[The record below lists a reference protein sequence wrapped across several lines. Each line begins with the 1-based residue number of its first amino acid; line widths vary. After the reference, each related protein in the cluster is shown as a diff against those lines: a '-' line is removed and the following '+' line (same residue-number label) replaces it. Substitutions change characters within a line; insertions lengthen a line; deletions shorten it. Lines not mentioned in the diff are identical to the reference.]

1 MEDSTSPRSAPTA
14 DAIRATVADLRRQGV
29 AVDDTALTRSLY
41 SSDASVYRVLPGAVA
56 FPRHTEEIDAIVS
69 ACAQT
74 QVPIISRGAGTS
86 IAGNA
91 IGTGLVVDHSKHLN
105 AVLHIDTETC
115 SARVQPGVV
124 QATLQRHAAAHGL
137 RFGPDPSSHSRCTIG
152 GMIGNNACGSR
163 ALGYGRTSD
172 NVRGLRVVTSSGE
185 HLRLGTLDRGDV
197 ASPLLEELRST
208 TAASLKVIRTEF
220 GRFSRQVSGYAL
232 DALLPENRFD
242 VGRLLVGAEGTLGVV
257 TEADVRLVADPP
269 HRVMGVLGFENMV
282 AAAAAVPAILSFK
295 PIACEG
301 LDSRITDVVRQLR
314 PGSLPDMPRGAGWL
328 FVEFAGDD
336 RRELEA
342 KVAAAASACQ
352 TVGFRHVQS
361 AAEAAALWKVRED
374 GSGLVARTHG
384 GRPAHAGWE
393 DAAVP
398 PQHLADYLAQFE
410 DLLSH
415 HGLTGVPY
423 GHFGDGCVHVR
434 IDFDLDDRSGR
445 GRYAEF
451 LDDAARLVSSYGG
464 SMSGEHGDGRARS
477 SLLGHMY
484 SAAAI
489 DLFRVIKRHFDPIN
503 LMNPGVIVDPLP
515 ATADIRYTPPV
526 AAKKALAFA
535 YPHDADALFGA
546 VHRCTGVARC
556 VAPNPSADTVMCP
569 SFQATGNE
577 KDSTRGRSRILQDAV
592 AGNLGPAGLST
603 PEVGEALDL
612 CLSCKGC
619 RSDCPTGV
627 DMAQYKSE
635 VLYARYRGRLR
646 PRSHYSLG
654 LLPLWLRAARQA
666 PRLVNALS
674 NIQALNP
681 AVAWLAGID
690 ARRQVPRIGRTSE
703 RSAWRAAQRQPVPN
717 ASTKR
722 VVLFVDTFT
731 NSFTPHVANAVVEVL
746 RSAGYE
752 VHVPHTDICCGL
764 TWISTGQLDGARR
777 RLDRTAAALHPYVSQ
792 GMTVVGI
799 EPSCTAALRSDL
811 TELVGGRRASE
822 VSAAVKT
829 LAELLVSDNDYRIP
843 DLSDVD
849 IVAQPHCHHHAVLG
863 WQADRTLLER
873 GRARVVSVGGC
884 CGLAG
889 NFGAER
895 GHYDLSVAVAETQ
908 LLPALRATA
917 PSTVVL
923 ADGFSCRTQIE
934 QLSDRRGMHLAELLA
949 GRLTPRVP

>member
-1 MEDSTSPRSAPTA
+1 MDNSTSLRSAPSA
-14 DAIRATVADLRRQGV
+14 DAVRATVADLRRQGV

-41 SSDASVYRVLPGAVA
+41 SSDASVYRVLPGAVV
-56 FPRHTEEIDAIVS
+56 FPRRTEEIDAIVS
-69 ACAQT
+69 ACAQNR
-74 QVPIISRGAGTS
+74 VPIINRGAGTS
-86 IAGNA
+86 VAGNA
-91 IGTGLVVDHSKHLN
+91 IGTGLVIDHSKHLN
-105 AVLHIDTETC
+105 AVLHIDTETR

-124 QATLQRHAAAHGL
+124 HATLQRHAASHGL
-137 RFGPDPSSHSRCTIG
+137 RFGPDPSSHTRCTIG

-172 NVRGLRVVTSSGE
+172 NVRGLHIVTSAGE
-185 HLRLGTLDRGDV
+185 HLRLGTLDRGDPP
-197 ASPLLEELRST
+197 APLLEGLRST
-208 TAASLKVIRTEF
+208 TAASLAVIRTEF

-242 VGRLLVGAEGTLGVV
+242 VGRLLVGAEGTLGVI
-257 TEADVRLVADPP
+257 TEADVVLVADAP
-269 HRVMGVLGFENMV
+269 HRVMVVLGFENMV
-282 AAAAAVPAILSFK
+282 AAAAAVPAILPLK

-314 PGSLPDMPRGAGWL
+314 PGSLPDLPRGAGWL

-336 RRELEA
+336 RRELEV
-342 KVAAAASACQ
+342 KVTAAASACE
-352 TVGFRHVQS
+352 TIGFRHVRS

-374 GSGLVARTHG
+374 GSGLVARTPS

-398 PQHLADYLAQFE
+398 PQYLADYLAQFE
-410 DLLSH
+410 NLLVY

-434 IDFDLDDRSGR
+434 IDFDLDDSSGR

-451 LDDAARLVSSYGG
+451 LDDAAQLVSAYGG

-489 DLFRVIKRHFDPIN
+489 DLFRTVKRHFDPTN

-515 ATADIRYTPPV
+515 ATADIRYTPAV
-526 AAKKALAFA
+526 ASKKPLAFA

-546 VHRCTGVARC
+546 VHRCTGVGRC
-556 VAPNPSADTVMCP
+556 VAPNPSPDTVMCP

-577 KDSTRGRSRILQDAV
+577 KDSTRGRARILQDAV
-592 AGNLGPAGLST
+592 AGNLGPAGLSA
-603 PEVGEALDL
+603 PAVGEALDL

-635 VLYARYRGRLR
+635 VLYARYRRRLR

-654 LLPLWLRAARQA
+654 LLPRWLRAARRA

-674 NIQALNP
+674 SVQALHP

-690 ARRQVPRIGRTSE
+690 PRRPVPKIGPSSE
-703 RSAWRAAQRQPVPN
+703 RSAWRATRTRPVSS
-717 ASTKR
+717 AWTKH

-731 NSFTPHVANAVVEVL
+731 DSFTPHVANAVVEVL
-746 RSAGYE
+746 RSAGYQ
-752 VHVPHTDICCGL
+752 VHVPRADICCGL

-777 RLDRTAAALHPYVSQ
+777 RLDRTVAALYPYVSQ

-811 TELVGGRRASE
+811 TELVGGRRAAE

-829 LAELLVSDNDYRIP
+829 LAELLVGDDDYRLP

-849 IVAQPHCHHHAVLG
+849 VVAQPHCHHHAVLG
-863 WQADRTLLER
+863 WQADRTVLER
-873 GRARVVSVGGC
+873 AGARVVSVGGC

-908 LLPALRATA
+908 LLPALRAIT

-949 GRLTPRVP
+949 ARLTP

>member
-1 MEDSTSPRSAPTA
+1 MEYSTPPRPEPEAV
-14 DAIRATVADLRRQGV
+14 RAAVADLRSHGI

-41 SSDASVYRVLPGAVA
+41 SSDASVYRVLPAAVA
-56 FPRHTEEIDAIVS
+56 FPRHTEEIDAIVA
-69 ACAQT
+69 ACART
-74 QVPIISRGAGTS
+74 QVPIINRGAGTS

-91 IGTGLVVDHSKHLN
+91 IGAGLVVDHSKHLN
-105 AVLHIDTETC
+105 NVLHVDIETS

-124 QATLQRHAAAHGL
+124 HATLQRHAAAHGL

-172 NVRGLRVVTSSGE
+172 NIRGLHVVTSAGE

-197 ASPLLEELRST
+197 ASQLLQELRST

-242 VGRLLVGAEGTLGVV
+242 VGRLMVGAEGTLGVV
-257 TEADVRLVADPP
+257 IEADVRLVADPP

-282 AAAAAVPAILSFK
+282 AAAAAVPAILPLK

-301 LDSRITDVVRQLR
+301 LDSRITDVVRRLR
-314 PGSLPDMPRGAGWL
+314 PGSLPEMPRGAGWL

-342 KVAAAASACQ
+342 NVAAAATACGA
-352 TVGFRHVQS
+352 VGFRQVRS
-361 AAEAAALWKVRED
+361 ASEATALWKVRED
-374 GSGLVARTHG
+374 GSGLIARTDG
-384 GRPAHAGWE
+384 GRSAHAGWE

-398 PQHLADYLAQFE
+398 PEHLAAYLTQFE

-415 HGLTGVPY
+415 HGLMGVPY

-434 IDFDLDDRSGR
+434 IDFDLDEPSGR

-451 LDDAARLVSSYGG
+451 LDDAAQLVASYDG

-484 SAAAI
+484 STAAI
-489 DLFRVIKRHFDPIN
+489 ELFRAVKRHFDPTN

-515 ATADIRYTPPV
+515 ATADIRYVKPVVLKSPP
-526 AAKKALAFA
+526 AFT
-535 YPHDADALFGA
+535 YPHDADGLFGA

-556 VAPNPSADTVMCP
+556 VAPNPSAGGVMCP
-569 SFQATGNE
+569 SFQATGKE
-577 KDSTRGRSRILQDAV
+577 KDSTRGRARILQDAV
-592 AGNLGPAGLST
+592 AGNLGSAGLSA

-635 VLYARYRGRLR
+635 VLHARYRGRLR

-654 LLPLWLRAARQA
+654 LLPLWLRAARKA
-666 PRLVNALS
+666 PRFANALS
-674 NIQALNP
+674 GIQLLHPVA
-681 AVAWLAGID
+681 AWLAGID
-690 ARRQVPRIGRTSE
+690 ARRRLPRIGPRSE
-703 RSAWRAAQRQPVPN
+703 RSVWRAAPQEPV
-717 ASTKR
+717 ADTSTQQ

-731 NSFTPHVANAVVEVL
+731 NSFTPHVVSAVIAVL
-746 RSAGYE
+746 RSAGYQ
-752 VHVPHTDICCGL
+752 VHIPRADICCGL

-792 GMTVVGI
+792 GMSVVGI

-811 TELVGGRRASE
+811 PELVGGKRAAE
-822 VSAAVKT
+822 VAAAVKT
-829 LAELLVSDNDYRIP
+829 LAELLVSDNDYRTP
-843 DLSDVD
+843 DLADVE
-849 IVAQPHCHHHAVLG
+849 VLAQPHCHHHAVMG
-863 WQADRTLLER
+863 WQADRALLD
-873 GRARVVSVGGC
+873 RAGARITSVGGC

-895 GHYDLSVAVAETQ
+895 GHYDLSAAVAETQ
-908 LLPALRATA
+908 LLPALREISSSA
-917 PSTVVL
+917 VIL

-934 QLSDRRGMHLAELLA
+934 QLSDRRGVHLAELLA
-949 GRLTPRVP
+949 SRLTPRVP